1 MPRAQSYN
9 FHARLRGC
17 FRATA
22 ASGAGANDADLEKAI
37 KKAEFVKSEVEALI
51 FLKKYRQ
58 SKFSHPLGSTGCS
71 SCLWCRPPAAR
82 RSSGSLK
89 LLCSMDPKYGSKATA
104 ADYTSSI
111 LCTFPFCSAGT
122 VRCRFPTARM
132 RIYATLYA
140 ELSLLRCKANVAE
153 YGRVIVPK
161 HSSY

>member
-58 SKFSHPLGSTGCS
+58 SKSSHLPWAQRGVPPVFGAVR
-71 SCLWCRPPAAR
+71 RPR
-82 RSSGSLK
+82 DDLQD
-89 LLCSMDPKYGSKATA
+89 L
-104 ADYTSSI
+104 
-111 LCTFPFCSAGT
+111 
-122 VRCRFPTARM
+122 
-132 RIYATLYA
+132 
-140 ELSLLRCKANVAE
+140 
-153 YGRVIVPK
+153 
-161 HSSY
+161 